1 MKINIDIKD
10 ERHFIDVVSIV
21 DRDDFIKEVER
32 IRFALGIKTPLSN
45 NDFSKIPTKGESD
58 RIDAEIEQSRKHLYL
73 PIVFR
78 SVIGAVVFRNEVVD
92 EDYSPAYLDCRPDGT
107 FDKEGAT
114 PDETYFIILSPGV
127 RDEDVLKALQKYR
140 GQLGNIKGAPKYQY
154 IHQIWEVNKNKP
166 SLRKYRDWY
175 WTLEAGGTFAD
186 IAQEETSKCPIAGDK
201 HKKDEK
207 RPKEC
212 TCYDEST
219 IRKGID
225 AYKALLWKTRTS

>member
-1 MKINIDIKD
+1 MNIKIDIKD
-10 ERHFIDVVSIV
+10 ERHFIDVAPVV

-32 IRFALGIKTPLSN
+32 IRFALGIKIPLSD
-45 NDFSKIPTKGESD
+45 NDFSKILTKDESAK
-58 RIDAEIEQSRKHLYL
+58 IDDEIEKSRKHLYL

-78 SVIGAVVFRNEVVD
+78 SVIGAVVFRNEVTD
-92 EDYSPAYLDCRPDGT
+92 EDYSPAYLDCQWDGS

-114 PDETYFIILSPGV
+114 PDETYSIVLSPGV

-140 GQLGNIKGAPKYQY
+140 DQLGNVKEAPNYKY

-175 WTLEAGGTFAD
+175 QTINDGDTFAD
-186 IAQEETSKCPIAGDK
+186 IAQEETSKCPILGDK
-201 HKKDEK
+201 HKKGK
-207 RPKEC
+207 GKPKEC

-225 AYKALLWKTRTS
+225 VYKALLWKTRTS